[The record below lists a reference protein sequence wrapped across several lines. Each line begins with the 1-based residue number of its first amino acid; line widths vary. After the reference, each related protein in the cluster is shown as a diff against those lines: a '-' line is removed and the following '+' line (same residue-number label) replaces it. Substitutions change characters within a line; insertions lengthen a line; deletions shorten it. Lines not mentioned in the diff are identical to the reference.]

1 MANSLRQIFVIDD
14 LHPEDNSMLQALYS
28 RSPNSVVKHL
38 DKVKGSD
45 SGTFM
50 EKFYIGYGH
59 KSIADC
65 GTTTLFVENVSMFAA
80 KAIQDWPLY
89 SGQEASTRY
98 LDYSI
103 QPILNPLESEDGKI
117 IQDAWM
123 KFYVEGK
130 ASVVEHLKTL
140 YPIKEGEDV
149 KVYDRA
155 INAKSFDIMRGFL
168 PAGATTYLSWHTNL
182 RQAYEKIQLL
192 LHHPLAEIREIAEEL
207 KNKLSEKYSHSFIY
221 KQYPDQE
228 AYFEKCAQKYTYFFD
243 ENMPN
248 FEMKTNVKLEDL
260 EFYSDILSSRPM
272 KTNLPY
278 FMGKLGQFNFR
289 FKLDFGSFR
298 DVQRHRNGE
307 NLMPL
312 LTTKFGFYP
321 WYLDMLPENLRE
333 KAKEL
338 LAQQEARISALN
350 CDESVRQYYIAMGYT
365 VGVDITYRLP
375 AAVYVAELRSDTTVH
390 PTLRV
395 RAQQMGKSILEKFPL
410 IKMHINE
417 LPNEWDIRRGKQDI
431 VEK

>member
-1 MANSLRQIFVIDD
+1 MKSVRQIFVIDD

-65 GTTTLFVENVSMFAA
+65 GTTTLFVENVSMLAA

-98 LDYSI
+98 LDYSV
-103 QPILNPLESEDGKI
+103 QEVLNPLESAEGKL
-117 IQDAWM
+117 IQDEWM

-130 ASVVEHLKTL
+130 SSVVEHLKML
-140 YPIKEGEDV
+140 YPIKEGEDS

-192 LHHPLAEIREIAEEL
+192 LHHPLTEIREIAEDL

-221 KQYPDQE
+221 KQYPEQE
-228 AYFEKCAQKYTYFFD
+228 AFFEKCAQKYTYFFD
-243 ENMPN
+243 EKHSD
-248 FEMKTNVKLEDL
+248 FEMNTNVSAKDL
-260 EFYSDILSSRPM
+260 EMYSDILLSRPI
-272 KTNLPY
+272 KTNLPS
-278 FMGKLGQFNFR
+278 FMGKLGQFNFK
-289 FKLDFGSFR
+289 FLLDFGSFR

-312 LTTKFGFYP
+312 LTTKLGFYP
-321 WYLDMLPENLRE
+321 WYISMLPESFKE
-333 KAKEL
+333 KAKAF
-338 LAQQEARISALN
+338 LAEQEAKISALP
-350 CDESVRQYYIAMGYT
+350 CDDFVRQYYIAMGYT

-375 AAVYVAELRSDTTVH
+375 AAIYVSELRSDTTVH

-395 RAQQMGKSILEKFPL
+395 RAQQMGRSIVEKFPL

-417 LPNEWDIRRGKQDI
+417 METEWDIRRGKQDI